1 VTKPK
6 PETAP
11 PFGPNRIKPDWRVR
25 KPGQAL
31 EAVRRELGRR
41 ADTAEFDP
49 LQALAR
55 GLVTDGRQLRAL
67 APTQQIGLMAVPHKR
82 RASALLTPRQL
93 AGLCAYH
100 AAWLGRAAGV
110 GAVDPGK
117 VRVDGGGAG
126 DGEYARAMACDAE
139 RTWQALRAAVAKADP
154 LWLGLLDHVV
164 IRDQGIESYEDA
176 RTGLYGSPKEKAVIR
191 ALMLVSA
198 ADVLAR
204 QIGA

>member
-1 VTKPK
+1 MTKPK
-6 PETAP
+6 PDCAP
-11 PFGPNRIKPDWRVR
+11 AMGPDRAKPDWRVR

-41 ADTAEFDP
+41 ADTADFDP

-55 GLVTDGRQLRAL
+55 GLVTEGRQLRAL

-110 GAVDPGK
+110 GAVDPAR

-139 RTWQALRAAVAKADP
+139 RTWQALRAAVAAADP

-176 RTGLYGSPKEKAVIR
+176 RTELYEHPKAKAGIR
-191 ALMLVSA
+191 VSMLVSA
-198 ADVLAR
+198 AEVLAR
-204 QIGA
+204 QL